1 MRSRAR
7 FSDHT
12 ESKLIRS
19 LERRLSRCQ
28 CCCAAD
34 LWVVSD
40 TKLIRLQISLGFER
54 RMLLDVTNNWFSL
67 KASTGLFANR
77 EENSYFYFNPARYAQ
92 KGRAMNEN
100 ESPDRDRLDC
110 RTTKCEISD
119 VKLLLK
125 QGQLEWNAATSLTTV
140 CRTVISLVALYRMNS
155 SGALFQSE
163 KLCCTQLCHLHGVG
177 VAEITSALLFHKH
190 AHSWQQFHEAILHLS
205 AT

>member
-125 QGQLEWNAATSLTTV
+125 QGQLWMKCCHITHNCMQNRCFPCCFTSYEFKW
-140 CRTVISLVALYRMNS
+140 CVISIRKAVLCAIVS
-155 SGALFQSE
+155 SKQSP
-163 KLCCTQLCHLHGVG
+163 LLLSCHGGSHIGSHRNQPFSL
-177 VAEITSALLFHKH
+177 
-190 AHSWQQFHEAILHLS
+190 SW
-205 AT
+205 